1 MIDPERLLNWPLPP
15 VVHTYTERDSA
26 LYALGLGLVR
36 TNPAPAAALR
46 HVYEA
51 GEGGLV
57 ALPTMA
63 SVLAT
68 GPFWMQDPATGIDWQ
83 RVLHAEQRLQIH
95 RPLPAAAT
103 VVGEHRVDA
112 IFDKGAD
119 KGALML
125 LSRRLYDQRSGEL
138 LATVGSTAF
147 LRGNGGF
154 SGMGGGGEAAPAP
167 QPVPTDRPP
176 DHEVAHEIRPEQA
189 LLYRLSGDLNPLHA
203 DPAVARAAGFTQP
216 ILHGL
221 CSYGIAGLALTS
233 TVCGHDATRLKRLDL
248 RFANPVFPGETLLTE
263 IWLTGPGRAALRVRV
278 PARDDPKRRTVLDHG
293 VAEFEP

>member
-51 GEGGLV
+51 GEDGLV

-83 RVLHAEQRLQIH
+83 RVLHAEQRLQVH
-95 RPLPAAAT
+95 RPLPAAGT

-125 LSRRLYDQRSGEL
+125 LSRRLYDQSSGDL
-138 LATVGSTAF
+138 LATVGSSAF

-154 SGMGGGGEAAPAP
+154 SGHGGSSEGAPAP
-167 QPVPTDRPP
+167 AAAWDAPTASCWR
-176 DHEVAHEIRPEQA
+176 
-189 LLYRLSGDLNPLHA
+189 
-203 DPAVARAAGFTQP
+203 ARA
-216 ILHGL
+216 
-221 CSYGIAGLALTS
+221 
-233 TVCGHDATRLKRLDL
+233 
-248 RFANPVFPGETLLTE
+248 
-263 IWLTGPGRAALRVRV
+263 
-278 PARDDPKRRTVLDHG
+278 RRSSSMT
-293 VAEFEP
+293 